1 MMIHTIYIM
10 YNSNLEILN
19 ELESDDIDID
29 IEILNIHIKIN
40 NSLNL

>member
-10 YNSNLEILN
+10 YDSNLEILN
-19 ELESDDIDID
+19 ELESDDID

>member
-1 MMIHTIYIM
+1 MIHTIYIM
-10 YNSNLEILN
+10 YDSNLEILN
-19 ELESDDIDID
+19 ELESDDID

>member
-19 ELESDDIDID
+19 ELESDDIDI
-29 IEILNIHIKIN
+29 EILNIHIKIN

>member
-19 ELESDDIDID
+19 ELESGDID